1 MNYWDLFPDDIRFK
15 IVFDVLW
22 TDSKELYNENLIKDK
37 EELYDT
43 LNNIFHR
50 YYDDEKKERYYKLF
64 INNGIN
70 SKEKLKQ
77 ITKNDLSNLGVK
89 WGSIIKIDNHLNPV

>member
-15 IVFDVLW
+15 IVFDILW
-22 TDSKELYNENLIKDK
+22 TDSKELYNENLKNDK
-37 EELYDT
+37 EELYET

-70 SKEKLKQ
+70 SKEKLKLK
-77 ITKNDLSNLGVK
+77 TKNDLSNLGVK